1 MGFLINFNYLKWLG
15 GTYVIKHLIY
25 CINTFSRN
33 EIEPILIVNKKLS
46 KEEINEFKGFKLIKT
61 NLFHNQSLITKIYN
75 KFLVIFFGKSKIY
88 ESFFIK
94 NKINVLSHINV
105 FSNNIIL
112 GNKSS
117 IKSLPFIA
125 DFQHIHYPEN
135 FSFRNRLMRNI
146 NTILCSIYSSK
157 ILLCSFDAR
166 KDLKRISKTGHKKSV
181 VNQFIFKIPKKKDII
196 NLSSL
201 KKKYNF
207 HSHFFYVPNQYWIH
221 KNHIIILKAIKY
233 IKKIH
238 KLNKLLILSTGYNK
252 DYRHKNYFN
261 EINKFILINNLQN
274 NYKYL
279 GVVSYN
285 EVLSLMY
292 HSIAVINPS
301 KFEGRSSTV
310 EQAKS
315 MGKQVI
321 LSNIN
326 IHKEQR
332 PERAIYFNPNNF
344 LELSSI
350 LIRTLKKYD
359 YVNELNIINRTFK
372 KNKRNMQKYYNS
384 YLKILKNLD

>member
-1 MGFLINFNYLKWLG
+1 VGFLINFDYLKWLG

-33 EIEPILIVNKKLS
+33 EIEPILIVKKKLS
-46 KEEINEFKGFKLIKT
+46 KREIIEFKEFKLIRT
-61 NLFHNQSLITKIYN
+61 NLFHNQNFIKKIYN
-75 KFLVIFFGKSKIY
+75 KFLVIFFGKSRTY

-105 FSNNIIL
+105 FSTNIIL
-112 GNKSS
+112 GKKSS

-135 FSFRNRLMRNI
+135 FSFKSRLMRNI
-146 NTILCSIYSSK
+146 NTILCSIHSSK
-157 ILLCSFDAR
+157 ILLCSFDA
-166 KDLKRISKTGHKKSV
+166 KNDLKRISKTGHKKSV
-181 VNQFIFKIPKKKDII
+181 VSQFIFKIPKKKDII

-201 KKKYNF
+201 KKKFNF

-221 KNHIIILKAIKY
+221 KNHIIILEAIKY
-233 IKKIH
+233 IKKKY
-238 KLNKLLILSTGYNK
+238 KLNKLLILSTGYNE
-252 DYRHKNYFN
+252 DYRNKNHF
-261 EINKFILINNLQN
+261 IKIKKFILKNNLQN

-279 GVVSYN
+279 GVVTFN

-292 HSIAVINPS
+292 HSIAIINPS

-315 MGKQVI
+315 MGKKII
-321 LSNIN
+321 LSNIA
-326 IHKEQR
+326 IHKEQNPDR
-332 PERAIYFNPNNF
+332 GIYFNPDKF

-350 LIRTLKKYD
+350 LVKTWNKYNYISDKKF
-359 YVNELNIINRTFK
+359 INKASK
-372 KNKRNMQKYYNS
+372 KNENNLLKYYKN
-384 YLKILKNLD
+384 YRKIVTSLI